1 MLVFYKVTYHA
12 FSSEEEGVELN
23 ERTKGAGFIVLCN
36 RVRVLRERVG
46 ECETVQDM

>member
-36 RVRVLRERVG
+36 TVRVLKGESGRV
-46 ECETVQDM
+46 